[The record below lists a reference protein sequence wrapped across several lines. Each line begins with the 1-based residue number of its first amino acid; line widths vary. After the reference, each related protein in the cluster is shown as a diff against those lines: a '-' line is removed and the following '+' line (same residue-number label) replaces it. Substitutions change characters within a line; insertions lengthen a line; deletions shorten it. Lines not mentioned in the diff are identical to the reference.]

1 MDSNQKPPLSPLF
14 VLGFGILAVSTA
26 SILIRLAQREAPSL
40 VIAAYRMGLATLIL
54 APFGLKRSFIEIR
67 GLQRTQIFGL
77 LLSGVFLAFHFA
89 AWITSLEYTSIT
101 SSVVL
106 VTTTPLWVAIFSPVF
121 LGEKLRREVWLGL
134 ALAML
139 GGAIVAFRDACT
151 LGAAGLVCEPLQGL
165 LEGKALLGNALAL
178 FGAFMAAGYMISGRR
193 IRPHFS
199 LVSYTFIVYGI
210 AAVLLLVFVSI
221 GGWTL
226 VDYPAET
233 FLWFLLLAIIPQIL
247 GHSSFNW
254 ALKYVPAAFVSLA
267 LLGEPVGTT
276 VLAVLIL
283 REAPTALE
291 IGGGAMILTGIY
303 LASRAKSNSLQHQD
317 STEEPVRTES

>member
-1 MDSNQKPPLSPLF
+1 MDSTQKPPLSPIL

-40 VIAAYRMGLATLIL
+40 VVAVYRMALATLIL
-54 APFGLKRSFIEIR
+54 APFGLKRSIVEIR
-67 GLQRTQIFGL
+67 GLQRRQIFGL
-77 LLSGVFLAFHFA
+77 LLSGVFLALHFA

-106 VTTTPLWVAIFSPVF
+106 VTTTPLWVAIFSPMF

-134 ALAML
+134 GLAML
-139 GGAIVAFRDACT
+139 GGAIVAFRDVCAITAGSLTCEPIQ
-151 LGAAGLVCEPLQGL
+151 GLV
-165 LEGKALLGNALAL
+165 EGRALLGNGLAL

-199 LVSYTFIVYGI
+199 LVSYAFTVYGI
-210 AAVLLLVFVSI
+210 AAVLLMVIVLAGRYSI
-221 GGWTL
+221 I
-226 VDYPAET
+226 DYPAKT

-283 REAPTALE
+283 REAPAALE
-291 IGGGAMILTGIY
+291 IGGGVMILAGIY
-303 LASRAKSNSLQHQD
+303 LASRAKSNGWQPQD
-317 STEEPVRTES
+317 SAEEAIRTET